1 MVNSEHIALGKSS
14 YDFIDQ
20 EKLYSALVLKQDTHF
35 LDVAC
40 GSGAYSVA
48 AAQFIHGEG
57 RITAVDN
64 WKKGIKWL
72 KREALS
78 KGIENIDAYVSDVSR
93 RIPVED
99 QSIDVCLLAT
109 VLHDLIRDKTDHGTM
124 TEIRR
129 VLKDQGRLALVEF
142 KKIDAPPGPR
152 IDIRLSPEEAEDYL
166 LPYSFRIVSTR
177 EVGPFNYLSIFK
189 YSCAR
194 YQPSFARNDR

>member
-1 MVNSEHIALGKSS
+1 MDSEQITLGKSS
-14 YDFIDQ
+14 YDLIDQ
-20 EKLYSALVLKQDTHF
+20 EKLFSALILKEDMQF

-40 GSGAYSVA
+40 GSGAYSLA
-48 AAQFIHGEG
+48 AAQFIHQKG
-57 RITAVDN
+57 RITAVDH
-64 WKKGIKWL
+64 WKEGIDWL

-93 RIPVED
+93 QIPIED

-142 KKIDAPPGPR
+142 KKIEGPPGPR
-152 IDIRLSPEEAEDYL
+152 IDVRLSPKEAEIYL
-166 LPYSFRIVSTR
+166 LPFSFHIATTKD
-177 EVGPFNYLSIFK
+177 VGPFNYLSIFT
-189 YSCAR
+189 YS
-194 YQPSFARNDR
+194 RNR